1 MSISSNMNPF
11 RPDFGI
17 SPLVWAG
24 RQEVL
29 DDYSLAVSVAGTFN
43 RHMVISGA
51 RGTGKTALLN
61 ELEDLARSQGWVILR
76 AFSHRDTTGTL
87 SETTIPQALQE
98 LVSPTAARSITG
110 ASIAGV
116 GSITTNVEKP
126 DRPAPTLLTRLR
138 ELLDVVEPHGAGV
151 AITVDEIQ
159 YTSIEEL
166 NILATAVQDLN
177 RDERSISLLVAG
189 LRPGIDEL
197 LTHPGTTFMRRAARY
212 HLGPLTQ
219 ADTTANLMAT
229 TENSSITFSED
240 AARVAAELIEGY
252 PYFLQLVGALGWAR
266 ARADESSDI
275 RPEHILQVK
284 DQAIRLLGSQ
294 VYAPEIRD
302 LPPAQLN
309 FLRATSRVMNEDH
322 TAHIGDIAE
331 ELGRPQRSITDTRG
345 KLIDRELIEAVGT
358 GLLRFTL
365 PHFRGYLDSPS
376 DVRRIN

>member
-1 MSISSNMNPF
+1 MPISPNMNPF

-17 SPLVWAG
+17 SPRVWAG

-61 ELEDLARSQGWVILR
+61 ELEDIARSQGWIILR
-76 AFSHRDTTGTL
+76 AFSHRDTTTTL
-87 SETTIPQALQE
+87 SETTIPQAIRE
-98 LVSPTAARSITG
+98 LLSPTATRSVTG

-126 DRPAPTLLTRLR
+126 AKPVPTLLTRLR

-177 RDERSISLLVAG
+177 RDERAISLLVAG
-189 LRPGIDEL
+189 VRPGIDEL

-219 ADTTANLMAT
+219 PDTTANLMAT
-229 TENSSITFSED
+229 TENSSITFSEE
-240 AARVAAELIEGY
+240 AAGVAAELIEGY
-252 PYFLQLVGALGWAR
+252 PYFLQLVGALAWAR
-266 ARADESSDI
+266 ARAEESTEV
-275 RPEHILQVK
+275 RPEHVHHIR

-294 VYAPEIRD
+294 VYAPEVRD
-302 LPPAQLN
+302 LPAAQLN
-309 FLRATSRVMNEDH
+309 FLQAISRVMNEEH
-322 TAHIGDIAE
+322 TAHIRDIAA

-345 KLIDRELIEAVGT
+345 KLIERELIEAAGT

-365 PHFRGYLDSPS
+365 PHFRGYLDSPG